1 MEIKKSPKADL
12 EGKKSTWLLVGLVL
26 TLAVHF
32 VAFEWTERDK
42 KVTTDTGIVEHI
54 LWHGD
59 NGFNQIVLN
68 QIAPGIAL
76 AAPRISG
83 KDG

>member
-1 MEIKKSPKADL
+1 MPAP
-12 EGKKSTWLLVGLVL
+12 
-26 TLAVHF
+26 TLAHILAKRGLHGSGVDQLGF
-32 VAFEWTERDK
+32 SLAAFFLFIGQNPD
-42 KVTTDTGIVEHI
+42 VCADAGIIEHI

-76 AAPRISG
+76 AAARISG